1 MSEASSPALSMTHET
16 AGQVGY
22 AEMPLAQTFAFSAQR
37 RKTGLAQGLG
47 GAALLAV
54 GAFLLTQITA
64 TPGLAVQLAILG
76 SVCAVGG
83 LGFLVRSMGDL
94 YGRLVIDESGIAIR
108 PSITGYSIRWN
119 ELDRWEVKFDSAQY
133 PEANSVLFWTPDAPC
148 ALFIPNSSLTHQN
161 RVDLRQILQTY
172 AADKEA
178 SGGRL
183 TRN

>member
-1 MSEASSPALSMTHET
+1 MPEASNPALSMTHET

-22 AEMPLAQTFAFSAQR
+22 AEMPLALTFAFSAQR
-37 RKTGLAQGLG
+37 RKAGIAQGLG
-47 GAALLAV
+47 GAALLTV

-64 TPGLAVQLAILG
+64 TPGLSMQLAILG
-76 SVCAVGG
+76 SVGIVGG
-83 LGFLVRSMGDL
+83 LGLLVRSMGDL